1 MWKDLRLQLL
11 QVRVGRKEHEAAADS
26 NGNANNSSIGSN
38 DNAIVEHIAPL
49 PAQFPLSRRPAGRQ
63 NSAVVNDIAAR
74 IGSARA
80 GATGDVMKP

>member
-49 PAQFPLSRRPAGRQ
+49 PAQFPLSGRPDARR
-63 NSAVVNDIAAR
+63 NSAVVTLLLALAR
-74 IGSARA
+74 REPEQLA
-80 GATGDVMKP
+80 M